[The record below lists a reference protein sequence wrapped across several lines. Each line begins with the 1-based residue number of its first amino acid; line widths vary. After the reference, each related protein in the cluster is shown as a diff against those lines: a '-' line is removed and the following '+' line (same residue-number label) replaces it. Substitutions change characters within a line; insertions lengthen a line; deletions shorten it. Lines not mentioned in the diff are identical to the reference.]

1 MLARAAGLF
10 LFLFQNNEYGDCIM
24 KNARKS
30 ISLTTMLLTL
40 ALCAPSFAQD
50 NTTPKT
56 QEKPSGG
63 PDAQMMA
70 TMMEMAKPGEN
81 HKVLEREVGSWTYK
95 VKWWMSPDAPP
106 MESTGTRSTKSV
118 MDGRYIISEHTGKMS
133 MPGPDG
139 KIMDSEFKAAPTKLD
154 WPQFLGPRANG
165 ISDETGLLDK
175 WPANGPPLVWEKG
188 VGTGYGAPSVLG
200 KDSCST
206 IASAMKRWWNVL
218 PPIPGN
224 RSGVSV
230 TQAISLILTVTT
242 TARAARPCSLPI
254 FVIPLA
260 RKEN

>member
-1 MLARAAGLF
+1 
-10 LFLFQNNEYGDCIM
+10 M

-139 KIMDSEFKAAPTKLD
+139 KIMDSEFK
-154 WPQFLGPRANG
+154 G
-165 ISDETGLLDK
+165 IGTEGYDNVKKKYVASWID
-175 WPANGPPLVWEKG
+175 NM
-188 VGTGYGAPSVLG
+188 GTGIMAMEGTYDPATKTLTYIGEEEPMPGMKTKMRQTV
-200 KDSCST
+200 KT
-206 IASAMKRWWNVL
+206 IDKNHHLMEFFEFRGDAEVKVMEIAYE
-218 PPIPGN
+218 
-224 RSGVSV
+224 RS
-230 TQAISLILTVTT
+230 
-242 TARAARPCSLPI
+242 
-254 FVIPLA
+254 
-260 RKEN
+260 N